1 MLGLAGQNRG
11 GDRGVREENY
21 LCKNNANRS
30 IMSVLL
36 VAIFCF
42 ERGRMVKG
50 FVEIKILDQNLMLL
64 KMI

>member
-11 GDRGVREENY
+11 GDTEVREENNF
-21 LCKNNANRS
+21 CNNNANRS

-42 ERGRMVKG
+42 GRGRRVKG
-50 FVEIKILDQNLMLL
+50 FVEIKIMDQN
-64 KMI
+64 

>member
-1 MLGLAGQNRG
+1 M
-11 GDRGVREENY
+11 REENSF
-21 LCKNNANRS
+21 CKNNANRG

-42 ERGRMVKG
+42 GRGRRVKG
-50 FVEIKILDQNLMLL
+50 FVEIKILDQNLTLL